1 MASFFFFSI
10 SQLSEKLALDVWV
23 WGLGEVCETVGFACR
38 ISVPGKKGIPKL
50 RRPSHQIQVA
60 TGGEGGI
67 VYIRHIINEAL
78 KSGGVSFV
86 CHWELKLIDISL

>member
-1 MASFFFFSI
+1 MASLFFFPI

-23 WGLGEVCETVGFACR
+23 WGLGESLPRDCGICCR
-38 ISVPGKKGIPKL
+38 ISVPGKRHSQAL

-78 KSGGVSFV
+78 KSGGVSLCV
-86 CHWELKLIDISL
+86 IGS